1 MMRQFQVNSYL
12 FGGNAPYV
20 EELYERY
27 LDNPGSVPEQW
38 RAYFDQMQ
46 LVPAADGSPDSR
58 DIAHAPIVESFAQR
72 AKANAFVPKVAS
84 SDLSVARK
92 QVHVQSIIAAY
103 RFLGNRWANLDPL
116 QRQERPVIPELEPA
130 FYDLTEADMDTVFA
144 AANTYFGQENMTLR
158 DLIKAL
164 RDTYC
169 CNIGVEFMYIS
180 DPAQKRWIQQR
191 LESIRSTPTFTAE
204 QKRHILE
211 RLTAAEGLERYLHT
225 KYVGQ
230 KRFSLEGG
238 ESFIAAMDE
247 LVQRAGAKGV
257 QEIVIG
263 MAHRGRLNVLVNT
276 LGKMPKELFAEF
288 EGKAASDLPA
298 GDVKYHNGFSS
309 DITTAGGPVHLS
321 LAFNPSHLEIV
332 NPVVEG
338 SVRARQER
346 RGDKEGDTVLPVL
359 VHGDAAFA
367 GQGVVMETL
376 NLAET
381 RGYGTGGTVHIVI
394 NNQIG
399 FTTSDPRDTRSTMY
413 ATDVVKMIE
422 APVFHVNGDDPEAVV
437 FATQLAMDYRQE
449 FNKDV
454 VIDIICFRRL
464 GHNEQDTPAVTQ
476 PLMYK
481 KIGQHPGTRKLYAE
495 KLVTQGT
502 VAADEPDQMVKA
514 FRDRDG
520 RGPHHVRPGADQLQ
534 EQVRGRLVAVP
545 QPQVDRPRGHR
556 GAGRGTEAAG
566 RAADDDSVELQAASA
581 GREGRRG
588 PPRHGRRQAAAR
600 LGHGRAP
607 RVRVAGGQRLPGADH
622 RARTRAAAR
631 SRTATR
637 CCTTRTA
644 RSGTKAST
652 SRCSTCRT
660 SRRRSR

>member
-1 MMRQFQVNSYL
+1 MRQFQVNSYL

-27 LDNPGSVPEQW
+27 LDNPGSVPEKW

-169 CNIGVEFMYIS
+169 SNIGAEYMYLS

-238 ESFIAAMDE
+238 ETFIAAMDE

-288 EGKAASDLPA
+288 EGKPRRTCRRET
-298 GDVKYHNGFSS
+298 SS
-309 DITTAGGPVHLS
+309 TTTA
-321 LAFNPSHLEIV
+321 F
-332 NPVVEG
+332 
-338 SVRARQER
+338 RA
-346 RGDKEGDTVLPVL
+346 
-359 VHGDAAFA
+359 
-367 GQGVVMETL
+367 
-376 NLAET
+376 
-381 RGYGTGGTVHIVI
+381 
-394 NNQIG
+394 
-399 FTTSDPRDTRSTMY
+399 
-413 ATDVVKMIE
+413 
-422 APVFHVNGDDPEAVV
+422 
-437 FATQLAMDYRQE
+437 
-449 FNKDV
+449 
-454 VIDIICFRRL
+454 
-464 GHNEQDTPAVTQ
+464 
-476 PLMYK
+476 
-481 KIGQHPGTRKLYAE
+481 
-495 KLVTQGT
+495 
-502 VAADEPDQMVKA
+502 
-514 FRDRDG
+514 
-520 RGPHHVRPGADQLQ
+520 
-534 EQVRGRLVAVP
+534 
-545 QPQVDRPRGHR
+545 
-556 GAGRGTEAAG
+556 
-566 RAADDDSVELQAASA
+566 
-581 GREGRRG
+581 
-588 PPRHGRRQAAAR
+588 
-600 LGHGRAP
+600 
-607 RVRVAGGQRLPGADH
+607 
-622 RARTRAAAR
+622 
-631 SRTATR
+631 
-637 CCTTRTA
+637 
-644 RSGTKAST
+644 
-652 SRCSTCRT
+652 T
-660 SRRRSR
+660 SRRPAGRCTCRWRSTRRTLRS

>member
-27 LDNPGSVPEQW
+27 LDNPGSVPEKW

-169 CNIGVEFMYIS
+169 CNIGAEFMYLS

-247 LVQRAGAKGV
+247 LVQRGGAKGV

-309 DITTAGGPVHLS
+309 DITTAGRAGAPV
-321 LAFNPSHLEIV
+321 AGV
-332 NPVVEG
+332 Q
-338 SVRARQER
+338 SVAPGDRESGR
-346 RGDKEGDTVLPVL
+346 RGLGARTAGAARRQGGRHGAAGAGARRRGLRRPGRRD
-359 VHGDAAFA
+359 GDA
-367 GQGVVMETL
+367 E
-376 NLAET
+376 
-381 RGYGTGGTVHIVI
+381 
-394 NNQIG
+394 
-399 FTTSDPRDTRSTMY
+399 
-413 ATDVVKMIE
+413 
-422 APVFHVNGDDPEAVV
+422 
-437 FATQLAMDYRQE
+437 
-449 FNKDV
+449 
-454 VIDIICFRRL
+454 
-464 GHNEQDTPAVTQ
+464 
-476 PLMYK
+476 
-481 KIGQHPGTRKLYAE
+481 
-495 KLVTQGT
+495 
-502 VAADEPDQMVKA
+502 
-514 FRDRDG
+514 
-520 RGPHHVRPGADQLQ
+520 
-534 EQVRGRLVAVP
+534 
-545 QPQVDRPRGHR
+545 PRGDARLRHRRHGAHRHQQPDRLHHLGSARHAFDDVRHRRREDDR
-556 GAGRGTEAAG
+556 GAG
-566 RAADDDSVELQAASA
+566 VP
-581 GREGRRG
+581 RE
-588 PPRHGRRQAAAR
+588 
-600 LGHGRAP
+600 
-607 RVRVAGGQRLPGADH
+607 
-622 RARTRAAAR
+622 
-631 SRTATR
+631 
-637 CCTTRTA
+637 
-644 RSGTKAST
+644 
-652 SRCSTCRT
+652 
-660 SRRRSR
+660 RRRSRGGRLRDAAGDGLPAGVQQGCRHRHHLLPPPGPQRAGHAGGDAAADVQEDRPARRAPASCTPRSSSRRARSRRTSRTRWSRPSGPRWTRAARRPTPC